1 MRISSLLTVIICF
14 CLVSAQS
21 QDFGV
26 HETLG
31 SQLQGIDLKD
41 SVSYQ
46 RAIDAALSGLS
57 DSRSRAELLLE
68 TGTFLVSNYEY
79 EKADPVLKQCIDYAI
94 DEAVLAEANFQ
105 AGLSLMYRDIR
116 IRSLK
121 NFEAAF
127 DMFSAIGDSLGMG
140 KSLDKIAD
148 NNNYIG
154 EHEKARPYYDRCIKI
169 FTAIRDTARLT
180 NVLGNIGGMF
190 SEESNHDSAIV
201 YYNEAIRLNEMAGN
215 LSNLSSDL
223 AGLGIAVE
231 GLGRFDESL
240 IHYHRAL
247 NVARVAEDEEM
258 EAFAYQHLGY
268 HHFNRGNADSAG
280 YYMDLSNEFA
290 RKMNYAQLLINT
302 MDVLHQ
308 VSYAQGDYK
317 KGYEILNEYKHLQ
330 DSLLTLE
337 NVGSINSLRAEYEN
351 QALQQQADL
360 REEVIDKQ
368 SRLTTTLI
376 VSSILLV
383 LGLIALIWLN
393 QKRRNKNLIIQR
405 DKDLINAQADQLK
418 ELDHFKSIFFANVS
432 HDLRAPVG
440 LIKGFVQLLKQNE
453 QNLKSGSQEF
463 LEHIETTVERL
474 SKMADE
480 INQLV
485 QLEENRFE
493 LDYSEIDIND
503 FFGTLGKMF
512 EAGNQ
517 FGGDQQFQFECNVDE
532 GEKIYADKSA
542 LEKIVFNVVGNA
554 FKYNT
559 TGTKVGLYVDE
570 VDSNLVIKVV
580 DDGPGI
586 VEDKIEK
593 IFDRYYRTETGSK
606 AAIGQG
612 IGLSLVKDLVELHGG
627 EISVNSIPDEETCF
641 IIKMPLNPSEK

>member
-1 MRISSLLTVIICF
+1 MKILCLLLTFVTISF
-14 CLVSAQS
+14 RSVS

-26 HETLG
+26 TETLA
-31 SQLQGIDLKD
+31 SQLQKIVLSD
-41 SVSYQ
+41 SISFERVI
-46 RAIDAALSGLS
+46 AEALSDLS
-57 DSRSRAELLLE
+57 DSRSKAELLLE

-79 EKADPVLKQCIDYAI
+79 EKADLVLKQCMDYAT

-121 NFEAAF
+121 NFETAF
-127 DMFSAIGDSLGMG
+127 DIFLTIGDSLGMG

-154 EHEKARPYYDRCIKI
+154 EHRKARPYYDRCIKI

-190 SEESNHDSAIV
+190 SEEANNDSAIV

-223 AGLGIAVE
+223 AGLGIALE
-231 GLGRFDESL
+231 GLGRLDESL

-247 NVARVAEDEEM
+247 NVARAVEDEEM
-258 EAFAYQHLGY
+258 VAFAYQHLGY
-268 HHFNRGNADSAG
+268 HHFNRGNVDSAG
-280 YYMDLSNEFA
+280 YYMNLSNEYA

-302 MDVLHQ
+302 FDVLHQ
-308 VSYAQGDYK
+308 VYYEQADYK
-317 KGYEILNEYKHLQ
+317 KGYEILNEYKQLQ
-330 DSLLTLE
+330 DSLLILE

-351 QALQQQADL
+351 RVLQQKADL
-360 REEVIDKQ
+360 REEVIEKQ

-376 VSSILLV
+376 VSSILSG

-405 DKDLINAQADQLK
+405 DKDLINAQAEQLK
-418 ELDHFKSIFFANVS
+418 ELDHLKSIFFANVS

-453 QNLKSGSQEF
+453 ENLKGDSLEF
-463 LEHIETTVERL
+463 IDHIETTLERL

-493 LDYSEIDIND
+493 LDYSEINVND
-503 FFGTLGKMF
+503 FFGTLGKLF
-512 EAGNQ
+512 ESGIQ
-517 FGGDQQFQFECNVDE
+517 FDVDQQFQFECNVDE
-532 GEKIYADKSA
+532 GISIQADKSA

-586 VEDKIEK
+586 IEDKIDK

-606 AAIGQG
+606 VAIGQG
-612 IGLSLVKDLVELHGG
+612 IGLSLVKDLVDLQGG
-627 EISVNSIPDEETCF
+627 DISVNSIPDEETCF
-641 IIKMPLNPSEK
+641 TIKMPLNPRKT